1 MWKLLVNSKF
11 TMYKDENEK
20 AAQELTEKKNYHPNA
35 WLDVNKS
42 RRTSEKKKKKE

>member
-1 MWKLLVNSKF
+1 
-11 TMYKDENEK
+11 MYKDENEK